1 MPPPFKPDDME
12 KKIQQVEYEEY
23 KAASELPADDLSLLE
38 MARKT
43 VEDAYA
49 PYSRFRV
56 GAALQLANGQRVT
69 GTNQENASYP
79 VGICAERTAL
89 STASSLYPGVA
100 VQALAVSYRNELG
113 SSVKPISPCGIC
125 RQTIC
130 EYQQRFGTPIRII
143 MAGLT
148 GPVIIIRDAGS
159 LMPLSFSSS
168 DML

>member
-1 MPPPFKPDDME
+1 ME

-23 KAASELPADDLSLLE
+23 KDASELPPEDLSLLQL
-38 MARKT
+38 ARRAL
-43 VEDAYA
+43 EDAYA

-56 GAALQLANGQRVT
+56 GAALLLDNGQTVT

-89 STASSLYPGVA
+89 STASSLYPGIPVR
-100 VQALAVSYRNELG
+100 ALAVSYRNELG
-113 SSVKPISPCGIC
+113 TSEKPISPCGIC

-130 EYQQRFGTPIRII
+130 EYQQRSGTPIRLI
-143 MAGLT
+143 MAGLS
-148 GPVIIIRDAGS
+148 GPAIVIRDAGS

>member
-1 MPPPFKPDDME
+1 ME
-12 KKIQQVEYEEY
+12 NKIQQIEYEVY
-23 KAASELPADDLSLLE
+23 KDASELASEDRALLE
-38 MARKT
+38 AARKAA
-43 VEDAYA
+43 EDAYA
-49 PYSRFRV
+49 PYSRFKV
-56 GAALQLANGQRVT
+56 GAALLLANGQCVP

-89 STASSLYPGVA
+89 STASSLYPGIA

-113 SSVKPISPCGIC
+113 SSLKPISPCGIC

-130 EYQQRFGTPIRII
+130 EYEQRYNTPIRII

-148 GPVIIIRDAGS
+148 GPVFIVKNGGS

>member
-1 MPPPFKPDDME
+1 ME
-12 KKIQQVEYEEY
+12 KKIQQIEYEEY
-23 KAASELPADDLSLLE
+23 KDASALTPEDRALLE
-38 MARKT
+38 AARKAAD
-43 VEDAYA
+43 DAYA

-56 GAALQLANGQRVT
+56 GAALQLANGQRVL

-89 STASSLYPGVA
+89 STASSLYPGIA
-100 VQALAVSYRNELG
+100 VQTLAVSYRNELG

-130 EYQQRFGTPIRII
+130 EYEQRFGAPIRII

-148 GPVIIIRDAGS
+148 GPVFIIKDGGS

>member
-1 MPPPFKPDDME
+1 ME
-12 KKIQQVEYEEY
+12 KKIQQIEYEAY
-23 KAASELPADDLSLLE
+23 KDASELTPEDQALLE
-38 MARKT
+38 AARKAAD
-43 VEDAYA
+43 DAYA

-56 GAALQLANGQRVT
+56 GAALQLANGQRVL

-89 STASSLYPGVA
+89 STASSLYPGIA
-100 VQALAVSYRNELG
+100 VQTLAVSYRNELG

-130 EYQQRFGTPIRII
+130 EYEQRFDAPIRII

-148 GPVIIIRDAGS
+148 GPVFIIKSGGS

>member
-1 MPPPFKPDDME
+1 ME
-12 KKIQQVEYEEY
+12 KKMQQVEYEEY
-23 KAASELPADDLSLLE
+23 KDASALPPEDLSLLE
-38 MARKT
+38 LARRAA
-43 VEDAYA
+43 EDAYA

-56 GAALQLANGQRVT
+56 GAALLLANGQTVT

-89 STASSLYPGVA
+89 STASSLYPGIPVL
-100 VQALAVSYRNELG
+100 ALAVSYRNELG
-113 SSVKPISPCGIC
+113 TSEKPISPCGIC

-130 EYQQRFGTPIRII
+130 EYQQRYKTPIRLI
-143 MAGLT
+143 MAGLS
-148 GPVIIIRDAGS
+148 GPVIVIRDAGD